1 MPEIWMRYGTTDIPL
16 DIRFENL
23 NKNLEPPSSH
33 LQDKQVQDKLQEIP
47 LKENCLFIVLSSSVL
62 TRRVLSWIIDSATSK
77 RFNGIGIMT
86 LPKLKDFIDI
96 RNEKYASTTL
106 NANDT
111 LSLNA
116 TMAKFQTTF
125 FLSHSAY
132 DPVFGFEGTPTH
144 LLRNF
149 NKEMMSEAIR
159 SRRDD
164 LPTPGIESEPYNLAL
179 SVCENI
185 NANSIEFVGY
195 SDKLL
200 DMYCGPI
207 AESFDKAASKLREN
221 TIVESHR
228 VKSEIISPSFDPI
241 YHYTL
246 AESLNC
252 LWNSIDILSES
263 GSAVLL
269 SEARGGLGCEALE
282 RFVHGRPPV
291 SSSSENERFIEGK
304 EHLIFLEAMRKKYDI
319 GVVSTLPQHYL
330 RTKLELE
337 TFDGLRQVMTKLLS
351 KYGKNHKVTLISEG
365 RSTLAR
371 LDPGLKRES
380 N

>member
-1 MPEIWMRYGTTDIPL
+1 MPEIWLRYGTTDIPL

-23 NKNLEPPSSH
+23 NKNLEPTSSH
-33 LQDKQVQDKLQEIP
+33 LQDEQVQDKLQGIP
-47 LKENCLFIVLSSSVL
+47 LKDSCLFIVLSSSEL
-62 TRRVLSWIIDSATSK
+62 TRRFLSWIIDSATNK
-77 RFNGIGIMT
+77 RFNKIGIMT

-96 RNEKYASTTL
+96 RNEKYAATTL
-106 NANDT
+106 NASDI
-111 LSLNA
+111 LSLNE
-116 TMAKFQTTF
+116 TMTKFQTTF

-144 LLRNF
+144 LVRNF

-159 SRRDD
+159 LRSGD
-164 LPTPGIESEPYNLAL
+164 LPTPGIESEPYRLAL

-185 NANSIEFVGY
+185 NATSIEIVGY
-195 SDKLL
+195 SNILL

-207 AESFDKAASKLREN
+207 TESFKKAASRLREN
-221 TIVESHR
+221 TFVEANQ
-228 VKSEIISPSFDPI
+228 VKSEIISPGCDPFH
-241 YHYTL
+241 HYTL
-246 AESLNC
+246 TESLNC
-252 LWNSIDILSES
+252 LWNCIDILNES

-269 SEARGGLGCEALE
+269 SEARGGLGSEALE
-282 RFVHGRPPV
+282 MFVHGRQPL
-291 SSSSENERFIEGK
+291 SSSSENERFIDGK
-304 EHLIFLEAMRKKYDI
+304 EHLIFLEAMRKKYEI

-330 RTKLELE
+330 KTKLGLE

-351 KYGKNHKVTLISEG
+351 KYGKNHKVTLVSEG

-371 LDPGLKRES
+371 LDPSLKRVP

>member
-1 MPEIWMRYGTTDIPL
+1 MPEIWLRYGTTDIPL

-33 LQDKQVQDKLQEIP
+33 LQDEQVLDKLQGIP
-47 LKENCLFIVLSSSVL
+47 LRDSCLFIILSSSVL
-62 TRRVLSWIIDSATSK
+62 TRRVLSWIIDSATDK
-77 RFNGIGIMT
+77 RVNGIGIMT
-86 LPKLKDFIDI
+86 LPKLKDSIDI

-106 NANDT
+106 DANNI
-111 LSLNA
+111 LSLNE

-144 LLRNF
+144 LVRNF

-159 SRRDD
+159 LRRGD
-164 LPTPGIESEPYNLAL
+164 LPTPGIESESYSLAL

-185 NANSIEFVGY
+185 NATSIEIVGY
-195 SDKLL
+195 SDILL
-200 DMYCGPI
+200 DIYCGPI
-207 AESFDKAASKLREN
+207 AESFKKATSKLREN
-221 TIVESHR
+221 TFVESHQ
-228 VKSEIISPSFDPI
+228 VKSEIISPGCDPFH
-241 YHYTL
+241 HYTL
-246 AESLNC
+246 TESLNC
-252 LWNSIDILSES
+252 LWNCIDILSES

-269 SEARGGLGCEALE
+269 SEARGGLGSEALE
-282 RFVHGRPPV
+282 MFVHGRPPL
-291 SSSSENERFIEGK
+291 SSSTENEEFIDGT
-304 EHLIFLEAMRKKYDI
+304 EHLIFLEAVRKKYDI

-330 RTKLELE
+330 KTKLGLE
-337 TFDGLRQVMTKLLS
+337 TFDGLRHVMTKLLS
-351 KYGKNHKVTLISEG
+351 KYGKSHKVTLVSEG

-371 LDPGLKRES
+371 LDPSLKRIS